1 MRTAVTLVVA
11 LILAVVWVA
20 LTAGLTGA
28 QVTEAIGAVAR
39 VLLPTAIAGVLLV
52 RYFAWRRRLIRR
64 VPADDDLHDVLD
76 EAATLTP

>member
-1 MRTAVTLVVA
+1 MTRAAMLTVA
-11 LILAVVWVA
+11 LALVGVWVV

-28 QVTEAIGAVAR
+28 RVVTAVGAVAR

-52 RYFAWRRRLIRR
+52 QYFAWRRRLIRR
-64 VPADDDLHDVLD
+64 VPADDGTHNDLD